1 MAASLKFDSQRSD
14 LLLGMVEDRAHYG
27 PLLTTVGAALLALSV
42 FLPWY
47 ALSLTANGIASAQ
60 QTVNNVALQYG
71 NAALQNRMRDLGT
84 SFNAL
89 AGHQLA
95 TLSAHQAL
103 KYLSAILLI
112 LAAVA
117 FVLGL
122 LRLVG
127 SSEPARSGSGDVAL
141 VGLIAT
147 VCVLF
152 RMVDRPVAAEGFFS
166 LSLSGGAW
174 LALGSSLAIL
184 TGGLWPR
191 RRSHPNASFG
201 ELAKA
206 CDELSGWTP

>member
-1 MAASLKFDSQRSD
+1 MTALLKFDSQRSD
-14 LLLGMVEDRAHYG
+14 LMLGMVEDRAHYG

-71 NAALQNRMRDLGT
+71 NAALQNHMRDLGT
-84 SFNAL
+84 SFSTL

-95 TLSAHQAL
+95 TVSAHQAL
-103 KYLSAILLI
+103 KYLSVILLI

-117 FVLGL
+117 FASGL

-127 SSEPARSGSGDVAL
+127 SSQLPLSGSGDIVL
-141 VGLIAT
+141 VGLVAT
-147 VCVLF
+147 ACVLF
-152 RMVDRPVAAEGFFS
+152 RMVDRPLAAEGFFS
-166 LSLSGGAW
+166 LSLSGGVW

-184 TGGLWPR
+184 AGGLWPR
-191 RRSHPNASFG
+191 RRSPNASSG
-201 ELAKA
+201 ELARA
-206 CDELSGWTP
+206 CGELSGWTP